1 MVELCAKRVVYQSKG
16 GVWGW
21 GFGIQRVKGEDP
33 EKQLNGGTGID
44 KT

>member
-1 MVELCAKRVVYQSKG
+1 MQRGLCISLRVVYGGG
-16 GVWGW
+16 GV
-21 GFGIQRVKGEDP
+21 GIQRVKGEDP